1 MLGKLKPTSKIIL
14 SVAMILLGSCL
25 LILAQI
31 KDYTLLVDD
40 NEIRIKAIALR
51 ARQLFDL
58 ANIELEADDR
68 ISTDPNAVSFSL
80 PSYVTMH
87 SARNVLIKTS
97 EEDHVYRSAEL
108 IPANLLAL
116 ADLRFFPSDLILM
129 NGQPIPIDQPLQA
142 GQDVI
147 LEYLPAKRIDI
158 YADQEYLTTL
168 FTQAF
173 TFLEA
178 LEQNNLPI
186 HPLDD
191 FNPNLDTKLEAE
203 NRLDLIRSKQVCVKT
218 NTQIIC
224 GLTTASTISQALID
238 LNATPQFLDFTETA
252 GPSLVKSEEHVQFHH
267 VSERV
272 ILQKDESTFG
282 FSYQADPTAEL
293 DSTTVLVP
301 GRPGI
306 IVSRTTKRIVDGEV
320 YDTVQEEAWQASQ
333 ESDAIYGYGTLAT
346 LKTEVVDGQTIE
358 YWRKVSVYATSYHP
372 AEFGGSTQ
380 TRSGLPLTK
389 GIIAV
394 SAAWYPS
401 MALQNVYVTGYGFG
415 TIADSGGGI
424 PGRYWIDLG
433 YDDENHIGWHSQTT
447 LYFLAPIPSNYLGI
461 LP

>member
-80 PSYVTMH
+80 PSFVSMH

-97 EEDHVYRSAEL
+97 EEDHISRSAEL

-116 ADLRFFPSDLILM
+116 AGLRLYPSDMILM
-129 NGQPIPIDQPLQA
+129 NGQPIPFDQPLQA

-168 FTQAF
+168 FTQAS

-191 FNPNLDTKLEAE
+191 FDPDPDTILAAE
-203 NRLDLIRSKQVCVKT
+203 NRLDLIRARQVCVQT
-218 NTQIIC
+218 ITQNIC
-224 GLTTASTISQALID
+224 GLSPARTVSQALLD
-238 LNATPQFLDFTETA
+238 LDLSPQLLDFTEA
-252 GPSLVKSEEHVQFHH
+252 EGSSLINEGESIQFHQ

-272 ILQKDESTFG
+272 VLQKDESSFG
-282 FSYQADPTAEL
+282 FSYQADPSAEL
-293 DSTTVLVP
+293 DSTSVLVP

-306 IVSRTTKRIVDGEV
+306 LVSRTTERIVDGEV
-320 YDTVQEEAWQASQ
+320 ISTTQEEPWQASQ

-401 MALQNVYVTGYGFG
+401 MALQNVYVSGYGFG
-415 TIADSGGGI
+415 VIGDSGGGI

-433 YDDENHIGWHSQTT
+433 YDDENYVGWHSQTT
-447 LYFLAPIPSNYLGI
+447 LYFLAPIPANYLGI

>member
-1 MLGKLKPTSKIIL
+1 
-14 SVAMILLGSCL
+14 MILFGLCL
-25 LILAQI
+25 LFLSQI
-31 KDYTLLVDD
+31 KNYTLLVDD
-40 NEIRIKAIALR
+40 NEIRIKALAFR

-68 ISTDPNAVSFSL
+68 VSTDPNAVSVSL
-80 PSYVTMH
+80 PSFVSMH
-87 SARNVLIKTS
+87 SARNVLIRTS
-97 EEDHVYRSAEL
+97 EEDHIYRSAEL

-116 ADLRFFPSDLILM
+116 AGLRIYPSDMILM
-129 NGQPIPIDQPLQA
+129 NGQPIPFDQSLQA

-168 FTQAF
+168 FTQAS
-173 TFLEA
+173 TYLEA
-178 LEQNNLPI
+178 VEENQLLILPKDGFE
-186 HPLDD
+186 PS
-191 FNPNLDTKLEAE
+191 LDTILAAE
-203 NRLDLIRSKQVCVKT
+203 NRLDLIRAKPVCVQMILQKV
-218 NTQIIC
+218 C
-224 GLTTASTISQALID
+224 VLTPAGSTTQALID
-238 LNATPQFLDFTETA
+238 LNTTPQFLDFTETA

-306 IVSRTTKRIVDGEV
+306 LVSRTTERIVDGKV

-380 TRSGLPLTK
+380 TRSGLPLSK

-433 YDDENHIGWHSQTT
+433 YDDENHVGWHSQTT
-447 LYFLAPIPSNYLGI
+447 LYFLAPIPANYLGI